1 MSFADLLSADESEL
15 AEHYASP
22 AEHLADGWVH
32 AIGIV
37 LGAIGGGVLF
47 TLALA
52 NGGLSIASSVA
63 LYALCII
70 LMLACSAVYNLT
82 RPSPAR
88 RVLRRLDEAA
98 IFLMIAGSYTPF
110 VIKLLPDAQE
120 PFAVTAV
127 WAMALAGAAGKVL
140 RPELSDKF
148 WCFVYLG
155 YAWLSVLLVG
165 PTAMALP
172 LISLMLL
179 AVGGVIYSAGVAI
192 YLNHAIPYRRAIWH
206 GMVVVAAA
214 THYAAVFTGVVLPP
228 A

>member
-15 AEHYASP
+15 EEHYATP

-120 PFAVTAV
+120 PFAVSAV

-172 LISLMLL
+172 LISLVLL

-206 GMVVVAAA
+206 GMVVIAAA